1 MGDDR
6 RTFSSA
12 RQRCLSEA
20 EVDAAARGMGLAWA
34 VCFYIRPVSLSLA
47 HSTPTG
53 AKTLDEILI
62 GESSRPSLV
71 QAFHSSP
78 LWRLHR
84 ESTNH
89 LMWAATPFRPQRP
102 QLAFDATDGGGFL
115 GYMVWTVQDD
125 GTIKVKAPR
134 DKLTLNFKHLNLD
147 FRLITDEATGEKKLN
162 MDMWFS
168 SRPCHCITQGLRCV
182 TSLGRRGCVSFKT
195 MTGLNGFKKSSG
207 YNIVKSSVLLVNS

>member
-1 MGDDR
+1 M
-6 RTFSSA
+6 
-12 RQRCLSEA
+12 LS
-20 EVDAAARGMGLAWA
+20 V
-34 VCFYIRPVSLSLA
+34 RPVSLSLA

-53 AKTLDEILI
+53 AKTLDEILYSLISGGRGRRI

-182 TSLGRRGCVSFKT
+182 TSLGRRGYEEFIAILYVLCILTWSAARCVSFKT

-207 YNIVKSSVLLVNS
+207 YNIVKSSALLVNS